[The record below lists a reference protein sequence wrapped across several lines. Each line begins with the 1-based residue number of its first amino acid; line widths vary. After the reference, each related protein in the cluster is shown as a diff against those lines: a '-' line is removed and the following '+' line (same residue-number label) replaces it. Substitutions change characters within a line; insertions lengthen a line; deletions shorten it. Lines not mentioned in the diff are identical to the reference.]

1 MIRYGGS
8 VLRRNDIRHGLV
20 VCPDAPTH
28 VPLIELL
35 RGSCGLVDLV
45 FLGMVRRAVLIAKGL
60 EDHAAVKNSKSPL
73 NGLHLEEKTS
83 PPCTSDVESLVAIL
97 VATLD
102 AGAHSLAA
110 DVAGQLPSGLGDL
123 FDIHDRLHERVV
135 SQRDF
140 RNPHGAKQ
148 MGPFGRIRLLECTVC
163 IGTKYARLREGEGE
177 GSIVRNETS
186 KQ

>member
-1 MIRYGGS
+1 MVGYGGS
-8 VLRRNDIRHGLV
+8 VLRRNHVRHGLV

-35 RGSCGLVDLV
+35 RSSCRLVDLV

-60 EDHAAVKNSKSPL
+60 EDHAAVKNSKSSL

-102 AGAHSLAA
+102 ACAHSLAA
-110 DVAGQLPSGLGDL
+110 DVAGQLPSSLGDL
-123 FDIHDRLHERVV
+123 FDIHDRLHERVI

-163 IGTKYARLREGEGE
+163 IGTKYARLREGEKRLLEIKGQNDE
-177 GSIVRNETS
+177 
-186 KQ
+186 